1 MTSLATHAKR
11 FIGPLL
17 ANRWTG
23 LVAARVLRDRIPH
36 RGLTIDTSSPVVTPE
51 IKAALL
57 MRGYESSEYRFVRRY
72 VPTDCDVIELGGSLG
87 VISCTIRR
95 RIDPARRQFIVEADP
110 RLAQALRRN
119 LAINGCAHNVE
130 VIEQAISYAGGDTVS
145 FALGETSV
153 SGRIAADD
161 RSLQT
166 IEVPACTLGQL
177 VERHRLTDFA
187 LVSDIEGVEWRM
199 LQNDLDAL
207 ASARMIVMETH
218 KNSGD
223 GSYEDLIAALLGTGR
238 FDLVDRHGPVVVL
251 KPKPA

>member
-23 LVAARVLRDRIPH
+23 IVAARVLRDRIPH

-57 MRGYESSEYRFVRRY
+57 MRGYESSEYRFVRQY
-72 VPTDCDVIELGGSLG
+72 IPTDCDVIELGGSLG

-110 RLAQALRRN
+110 RLAKALRRN
-119 LAINGCAHNVE
+119 LAINHCDNNVE
-130 VIEQAISYAGGDTVS
+130 VIETAISYDPGETVS
-145 FALGETSV
+145 FALGESSV
-153 SGRIAADD
+153 SGRIAADGG
-161 RSLQT
+161 SLPT

-177 VERHRLTDFA
+177 IKRHGLTNFA
-187 LVSDIEGVEWRM
+187 LVSDIEGVEWRI
-199 LQNDLDAL
+199 LQHDLDAL
-207 ASARMIVMETH
+207 ARARMIVMETH
-218 KNSGD
+218 KFSPYGTYD
-223 GSYEDLIAALLGTGR
+223 DLIAALLATGR
-238 FDLVDRHGPVVVL
+238 FSLRDRHGPVIVL
-251 KPKPA
+251 EPTA